1 MAMTDSATEP
11 KSFTTRDFRL
21 QSGVVMPEVTIAYRT
36 LGTLSPKRDNA
47 VLITHGNTSGPQMI
61 DPGGSTGEGSWNALV
76 GPGQAVDT
84 DRFFAICPNML
95 GSSYGSTNA
104 ASIDPKTGR
113 RYGPNF
119 PDITVR
125 DIVATQRLLLDS
137 LGIEKLVAIV
147 GPSYGGFQAFQ
158 WAVDYP
164 DAMKGIAPVVTAPR
178 VPRERSEGNVA
189 RLVAT
194 LSQDPN
200 WNGGDYYD
208 YGGVLESMTQIRIA
222 TLKTY
227 GIETRL
233 RDTLSDPIE
242 IETAIRDEATR
253 WAEGFDANS
262 LLILAQGA
270 AQLRRHGRARQD
282 QGEGALHPV
291 AHRQIVSARAGA
303 TGDAG
308 AESGRR
314 RCRLLPARQRLRP
327 FRLRPRRA
335 QMGAAAAAVHG
346 WSWLIAPFGSTVIAS
361 EAKQSSFLARNWI
374 ASSLRSSQ

>member
-1 MAMTDSATEP
+1 MATADSHAKT
-11 KSFTTRDFRL
+11 FTTRDFRL

-36 LGTLSPKRDNA
+36 LGKLSPRRDNA

-61 DPGGSTGEGSWNALV
+61 EPGGSTGEGSCYALV

-84 DRFFAICPNML
+84 NRFFAICPNML
-95 GSSYGSTNA
+95 GSSYGSTNG
-104 ASIDPKTGR
+104 ASVDPKTGK
-113 RYGPNF
+113 RYGPDF

-137 LGIEKLVAIV
+137 FGIEKLVAIV

-208 YGGVLESMTQIRIA
+208 FGGVLESMTQIRMA

-233 RDTLSDPIE
+233 RDTLSDPAE
-242 IETAIRDEATR
+242 IEKAIRVEAAG

-262 LLILAQGA
+262 LLILAKALRSFDVTAELGKIKAKVLYILSRTDKLFPPELEQQVMPALKA
-270 AQLRRHGRARQD
+270 AGVDADYFLLDSDYGHSASSRD
-282 QGEGALHPV
+282 
-291 AHRQIVSARAGA
+291 AHKWA
-303 TGDAG
+303 
-308 AESGRR
+308 
-314 RCRLLPARQRLRP
+314 PRLRK
-327 FRLRPRRA
+327 F
-335 QMGAAAAAVHG
+335 MD
-346 WSWLIAPFGSTVIAS
+346 
-361 EAKQSSFLARNWI
+361 
-374 ASSLRSSQ
+374 SLG